1 MSRTYD
7 ELVIEVEENVEAL
20 YEDLVVEP
28 DDIPRLAVE
37 DVLYGISLPDTAINQ
52 YWDKL
57 IRAAVNKFEQLTEFE
72 RF

>member
-1 MSRTYD
+1 MRTFD
-7 ELVIEVEENVEAL
+7 ELVIEVEENVEMY

-28 DDIPRLAVE
+28 DDIPTLAVQ

-52 YWDKL
+52 YWDRL
-57 IRAAVNKFEQLTEFE
+57 IDTAVQKFEQLTEFD

>member
-1 MSRTYD
+1 MRTVD
-7 ELVIEVEENVEAL
+7 ELIEEVEENVEFY
-20 YEDLVVEP
+20 YEDVEVDV
-28 DDIPRLAVE
+28 DDIPRLAVQ

-57 IRAAVNKFEQLTEFE
+57 ISAAVNKYEMLADTD

>member
-1 MSRTYD
+1 MRTYD
-7 ELVIEVEENVEAL
+7 ELVIEVEENVEQL

-28 DDIPRLAVE
+28 DDIPRLAVQ

-57 IRAAVNKFEQLTEFE
+57 ISAAVNKFEQLTEFD

>member
-1 MSRTYD
+1 MRTFD
-7 ELVIEVEENVEAL
+7 ELVVEVEENVERY
-20 YEDLVVEP
+20 YEDLNVEP
-28 DDIPRLAVE
+28 EDIARLSVE

-57 IRAAVNKFEQLTEFE
+57 IRAAVNKFEQLTEFD